1 MARSVVGLRPPV
13 SNFNLLLKG
22 NTVISMSRLLVGL
35 LLLASYATRA
45 ESLPDPGDKRYPAKL
60 EYVLSYNASLA
71 PPEVIG
77 PLPEGIRVNFYVTGG
92 LFKGPNIKGKVRPV
106 GGDWLTLR
114 KDGIGILDVRA
125 TMETDDG
132 ALIYI
137 AYTGTLDL
145 GPTGYKDF
153 AEGKLPEFIKL
164 TVASRMHT
172 ANPKYEWVNRSQY
185 VQFGEFERDKLLVRY
200 DVYVLQR

>member
-1 MARSVVGLRPPV
+1 MKWILRFIVVLSFFT
-13 SNFNLLLKG
+13 SNTF
-22 NTVISMSRLLVGL
+22 
-35 LLLASYATRA
+35 A
-45 ESLPDPGDKRYPAKL
+45 EGVPKPGDKRYEPKL

-77 PLPEGIRVNFYVTGG
+77 PLAEGIRVNFYVTDG
-92 LFKGPNIKGKVRPV
+92 LFQGPNIKGKLRPV
-106 GGDWLTLR
+106 GGDWLTIR

-137 AYTGTLDL
+137 AYSGTLNL
-145 GPTGYKDF
+145 GPDGYKNF
-153 AEGKLPEFIKL
+153 AEGKLPEFIHL
-164 TVASRMHT
+164 TVSSRMYT

-185 VQFGEFERDKLLVRY
+185 VQVGEFERDKLLVRY
-200 DVYVLQR
+200 DVYAIK

>member
-1 MARSVVGLRPPV
+1 MNST
-13 SNFNLLLKG
+13 LKA
-22 NTVISMSRLLVGL
+22 IFGL
-35 LLLASYATRA
+35 LFLVSFNAIGDG
-45 ESLPDPGDKRYPAKL
+45 LPKPGDKRYEPKL

-71 PPEVIG
+71 PPEIIG
-77 PLPEGIRVNFYVTGG
+77 PIPEGIRVNFYVTDG
-92 LFKGPNIKGKVRPV
+92 LFKGPNIQGKVRPV

-145 GPTGYKDF
+145 GPDGYKNF
-153 AEGKLPEFIKL
+153 AEGKLLEFIRL

-185 VQFGEFERDKLLVRY
+185 MQVGEFERDKLLVRY
-200 DVYVLQR
+200 DVYAIK

>member
-1 MARSVVGLRPPV
+1 MKSIPKLFFTALFLITFNAVADGLP
-13 SNFNLLLKG
+13 K
-22 NTVISMSRLLVGL
+22 
-35 LLLASYATRA
+35 
-45 ESLPDPGDKRYPAKL
+45 PGDKRYEPKL
-60 EYVLSYNASLA
+60 EYVMSYNASLA

-77 PLPEGIRVNFYVTGG
+77 PIAEGIRVNFYVTGG
-92 LFKGPNIKGKVRPV
+92 LFNGPKITGKLRPV
-106 GGDWLTLR
+106 GGDWLTIR

-145 GPTGYKDF
+145 GPGGYKNF
-153 AEGKLPEFIKL
+153 AEGKIPEFITL
-164 TVASRMHT
+164 TVSSRMYT

-185 VQFGEFERDKLLVRY
+185 VQVGEFERDTLLVRY
-200 DVYVLQR
+200 DVYAIK

>member
-1 MARSVVGLRPPV
+1 MKAI
-13 SNFNLLLKG
+13 LKVMFG
-22 NTVISMSRLLVGL
+22 VLCLVGL
-35 LLLASYATRA
+35 NAMADG
-45 ESLPDPGDKRYPAKL
+45 LPKPGDKRYEPKL

-71 PPEVIG
+71 PPEIIG
-77 PLPEGIRVNFYVTGG
+77 PIAEGIRVNFYVTDG
-92 LFKGPNIKGKVRPV
+92 LFAGPKLKGKLRPV

-145 GPTGYKDF
+145 GAEGYKNF
-153 AEGKLPEFIKL
+153 AEGKLPEIIHL
-164 TVASRMHT
+164 TVSSRMYT

-185 VQFGEFERDKLLVRY
+185 VQVGEFERDKLLVRY
-200 DVYVLQR
+200 DVFAVK